1 MMIMLKKNLK
11 KLELKNKINLM
22 KNNNLNKNQKKLDLN
37 KKNNLMNN
45 LKNKNLMNNN

>member
-1 MMIMLKKNLK
+1 MLKKKNQK
-11 KLELKNKINLM
+11 NLELKNKINLM